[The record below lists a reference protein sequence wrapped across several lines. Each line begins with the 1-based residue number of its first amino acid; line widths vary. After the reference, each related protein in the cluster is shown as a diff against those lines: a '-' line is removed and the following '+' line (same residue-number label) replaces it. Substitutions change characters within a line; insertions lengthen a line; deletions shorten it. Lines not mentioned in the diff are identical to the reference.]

1 MEEPM
6 PAGRP
11 RKHIDKKQFQ
21 SLCAMFCTL
30 EEIAGFFDCSEDTVE
45 RWCKREFDANFAD
58 VYKQFSAKGKISLRR
73 HQMKMA
79 EKNVAMAI
87 FLGKNYLGQKD
98 AQENEVA
105 ERTITAMRDV
115 LRTVEVVS
123 SNRSAKQGAENGTD
137 TTD

>member
-1 MEEPM
+1 M

-21 SLCAMFCTL
+21 SLCGMFCTL

-45 RWCKREFDANFAD
+45 RWCKREYDANFAEI
-58 VYKQFSAKGKISLRR
+58 YKQFSAKGKISLRR
-73 HQMKMA
+73 YQMKMA

-105 ERTITAMRDV
+105 ERTINAMRDV
-115 LRTVEVVS
+115 LKTVEVVS
-123 SNRSAKQGAENGTD
+123 ANRQPEAPDAED
-137 TTD
+137 TAD